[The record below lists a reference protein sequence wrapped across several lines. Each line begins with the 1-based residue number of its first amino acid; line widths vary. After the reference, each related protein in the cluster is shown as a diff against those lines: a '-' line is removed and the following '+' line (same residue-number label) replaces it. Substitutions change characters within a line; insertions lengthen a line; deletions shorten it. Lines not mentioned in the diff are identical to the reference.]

1 MDSQNF
7 VNLYNMNN
15 KYAVLGGGS
24 WGTAIVKMLCENNN
38 IVNWYV
44 RNEEDVL
51 FIKNKGRN
59 AKYLRSV
66 VFDKSKINPSSSVR
80 EIVDNSDIVILAIP
94 SPFLDIELTKIKDL
108 IKDKVLFSALKGV
121 IPVSNLIVSEHLNEF
136 YDISL
141 SKIGIITG
149 PCHAEEVALEKLS
162 YLTVACKNELR
173 GKEMANALKSSY
185 INVKVSND
193 TMGVEYAAMLKN
205 IYAIIAGICHG
216 LGYGDNFQSV
226 LISNCV
232 QEMKKFVYKI
242 YKTNRDINDSEYLG
256 DLLVTCYSSFSRNR
270 TLGNM
275 IGKGYTLKA
284 AISEMS
290 MISEGFYATKNAYKL
305 IETHGN
311 EFNIISSAYQIL
323 YENSNPKTTI
333 EKLTEKLD

>member
-1 MDSQNF
+1 
-7 VNLYNMNN
+7 MNN
-15 KYAVLGGGS
+15 KFAVLGGGS
-24 WGTAIVKMLCENNN
+24 WGTAIVKMLLENNKV
-38 IVNWYV
+38 VNWYV
-44 RNEEDVL
+44 RNEEDVQ

-59 AKYLRSV
+59 SKYLQSV
-66 VFDKSKINPSSSVR
+66 VFDKSKINPSSSIR
-80 EIVDNSDIVILAIP
+80 ETVTNSEIIILAIP
-94 SPFLDIELTKIKDL
+94 SPFLATELKKISDL
-108 IKDKVLFSALKGV
+108 IIGKIIFSALKGV
-121 IPVSNLIVSEHLNEF
+121 IPESHLIVSEHLNKF
-136 YDISL
+136 YKVPF

-162 YLTVACKNELR
+162 YLTVACKNEKNGR
-173 GKEMANALKSSY
+173 EMANSLMSSY
-185 INVKVSND
+185 ISVKFSKD

-205 IYAIIAGICHG
+205 IYAIVAGICHG

-232 QEMKKFVYKI
+232 REMKKFVYKI

-290 MISEGFYATKNAYKL
+290 MISEGYYATKNAYEL
-305 IETHGN
+305 IESEFN
-311 EFNIISSAYQIL
+311 EFDIISSAYQIL
-323 YENSNPKTTI
+323 YKNSNPKTTI
-333 EKLTEKLD
+333 KKLTELLD

>member
-1 MDSQNF
+1 
-7 VNLYNMNN
+7 MNN
-15 KYAVLGGGS
+15 KFAVLGGGS
-24 WGTAIVKMLCENNN
+24 WGTAIVKMLLENNK
-38 IVNWYV
+38 IVNWYI
-44 RNEEDVL
+44 RNEEDVQ

-59 AKYLRSV
+59 SKYLQSV

-80 EIVDNSDIVILAIP
+80 ETVINSEIIILAIP
-94 SPFLDIELTKIKDL
+94 SPFLDTELKKISDL
-108 IKDKVLFSALKGV
+108 IIGKTIFSALKGV
-121 IPVSNLIVSEHLNEF
+121 IPESHLIVSEHLNEF
-136 YDISL
+136 YKIPFS
-141 SKIGIITG
+141 SIGIITG

-162 YLTVACKNELR
+162 YLTVACKNEKNGR
-173 GKEMANALKSSY
+173 EMANSLMSSY
-185 INVKVSND
+185 INVKFSKD

-205 IYAIIAGICHG
+205 IYAIVAGICHG

-226 LISNCV
+226 LISSCV
-232 QEMKKFVYKI
+232 REMKKFVYKI

-290 MISEGFYATKNAYKL
+290 MISEGYYATKNAYEL
-305 IETHGN
+305 IESEFN

-323 YENSNPKTTI
+323 YKNSNPKTTI
-333 EKLTEKLD
+333 KELTKKLD